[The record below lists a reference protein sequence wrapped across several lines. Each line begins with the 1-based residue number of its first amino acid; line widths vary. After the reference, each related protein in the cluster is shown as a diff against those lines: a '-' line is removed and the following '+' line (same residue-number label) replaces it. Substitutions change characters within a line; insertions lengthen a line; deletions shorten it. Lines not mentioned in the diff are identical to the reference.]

1 MFYLTNKYYFCSI
14 NLKHKEMN
22 QSEEREKSMETA
34 NQTPIYMLIAVG
46 VIVSMIGVFL
56 RFAFDST
63 ILSIVSWVILFIGSF
78 ICCKAVFKILDAK

>member
-1 MFYLTNKYYFCSI
+1 
-14 NLKHKEMN
+14 MN
-22 QSEEREKSMETA
+22 QAEEREKSMETA
-34 NQTPIYMLIAVG
+34 NQSPIYMLIAVG

>member
-1 MFYLTNKYYFCSI
+1 
-14 NLKHKEMN
+14 MN
-22 QSEEREKSMETA
+22 PTEEREKSMEAA
-34 NQTPIYMLIAVG
+34 NQSPIYMLIMVG
-46 VIVSMIGVFL
+46 VVVSMVGVFL

>member
-1 MFYLTNKYYFCSI
+1 MDQT
-14 NLKHKEMN
+14 
-22 QSEEREKSMETA
+22 EEREQSMKTA
-34 NQTPIYMLIAVG
+34 NQSPIYMLIAVG
-46 VIVSMIGVFL
+46 VIISVVGVFL

>member
-1 MFYLTNKYYFCSI
+1 MG
-14 NLKHKEMN
+14 
-22 QSEEREKSMETA
+22 QAEEREKSMETA
-34 NQTPIYMLIAVG
+34 NQSPIYMLMMVG
-46 VIVSMIGVFL
+46 VVVSMVGVFL